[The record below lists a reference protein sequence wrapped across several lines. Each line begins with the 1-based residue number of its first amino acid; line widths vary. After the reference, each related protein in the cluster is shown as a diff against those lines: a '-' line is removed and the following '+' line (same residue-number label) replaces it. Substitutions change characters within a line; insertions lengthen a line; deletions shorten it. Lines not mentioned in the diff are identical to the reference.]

1 MAKTCFLFAGQGS
14 QYQGMGLELAARCDK
29 ANDIF
34 TCAGDI
40 LHLDLKKLYA
50 EATPGELAQ
59 TKVSQP
65 AIFTTS
71 LLALACMEQ
80 EGVAF
85 DGVGGHSLGEYAA
98 MVASGIVSMEDG
110 FRLIGY
116 RAAAMQECAEQNP
129 GSMCAV
135 MGMPAEEIEEVCKT
149 IDGYVVPVNYNSTQ
163 QTVLAGTVDAIDRAV
178 EVFSGM
184 KKRAVK
190 LAVSAAFHSD
200 LMKDAAKT
208 FGEQAKTVTFHPAQK
223 DFFANTLGAKMTDF
237 SDMPGYLSRHIA
249 SPVYYTKELEAMQT
263 AGYTQFVEL
272 GPGKVQTG
280 LVKRTLKG
288 VDAMNVEDEKTLLKA
303 LETLKAE

>member
-1 MAKTCFLFAGQGS
+1 MSKTCFLFAGQGS
-14 QYQGMGLELAARCDK
+14 QYPGMGLELAARCAK
-29 ANDIF
+29 ADEIF

-50 EATPGELAQ
+50 EASPAELAQ

-71 LLALACMEQ
+71 LLAFECLNQ

-98 MVASGIVSMEDG
+98 MVASGVVSMEDG
-110 FRLIGY
+110 FALIGH
-116 RAAAMQECAEQNP
+116 RAAAMQKCAEANP

-135 MGMPAEEIEEVCKT
+135 MGMPAEEIEKVCET
-149 IDGYVVPVNYNSTQ
+149 IDGYVIPVNYNSTQ
-163 QTVLAGTVDAIDRAV
+163 QTVLAGTVDAIDQAV
-178 EVFSGM
+178 EAFTAR

-190 LAVSAAFHSD
+190 LAVSAAFHSA
-200 LMKDAAKT
+200 LMQDAAAE
-208 FGEQAKTVTFHPAQK
+208 FGELAKIVTYHPAQK
-223 DFFANTLGAKMTDF
+223 DFFANSLGDVLTDF

-249 SPVYYTKELEAMQT
+249 SPVYFTRELEAAQ
-263 AGYTQFVEL
+263 AKGYDQFVEL
-272 GPGKVQTG
+272 GPGKVLTG

-288 VDAMNVEDEKTLLKA
+288 VTAMNIEDEKTLSKA
-303 LETLKAE
+303 LETLKA